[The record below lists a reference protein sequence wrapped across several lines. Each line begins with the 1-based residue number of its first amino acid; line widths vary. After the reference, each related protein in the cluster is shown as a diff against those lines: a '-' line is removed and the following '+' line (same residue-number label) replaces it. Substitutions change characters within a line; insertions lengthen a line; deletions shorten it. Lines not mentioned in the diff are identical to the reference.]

1 MNSLKRNGYDFY
13 KWYKEPSACHDC
25 ALIGNQDNGW
35 GKGIYKVKDVPT
47 IPVHPNCRC
56 AVGAYWVDEKETIA
70 RAPYSNK
77 SFNDMLDSVNGISKK
92 DVKEIKK
99 ILNQAPEDIQNM
111 FHKYA
116 RFIKWITFD
125 KNSNSSF
132 NPLTLTI
139 NLNPSQFYGADNVQK
154 KYSVFFHEMA
164 HAIDY
169 FYGKHGYFSKSS
181 KIRGAL
187 FEDYQNLRD
196 SITLKESIEATR
208 RFLGDWKFNELLA
221 DRTNQKSKSIA
232 QLNMRKLTLARDE
245 LGNFTKDQVQMM
257 KDIKILEITENLNG
271 IKGNTTIKM
280 DISDII
286 NGISEGKI
294 IPGIGHNES
303 YWTKHKMQP
312 VEFFAEASSS
322 MINNHESLNLI
333 KKLFPK
339 AFDEYLTVVEVIANG
354 STKKRN

>member
-1 MNSLKRNGYDFY
+1 MNSLKRNGYDFC

-154 KYSVFFHEMA
+154 KYIAVPP
-164 HAIDY
+164 
-169 FYGKHGYFSKSS
+169 
-181 KIRGAL
+181 L
-187 FEDYQNLRD
+187 LTQLR
-196 SITLKESIEATR
+196 
-208 RFLGDWKFNELLA
+208 
-221 DRTNQKSKSIA
+221 
-232 QLNMRKLTLARDE
+232 
-245 LGNFTKDQVQMM
+245 V
-257 KDIKILEITENLNG
+257 
-271 IKGNTTIKM
+271 
-280 DISDII
+280 
-286 NGISEGKI
+286 
-294 IPGIGHNES
+294 H
-303 YWTKHKMQP
+303 
-312 VEFFAEASSS
+312 
-322 MINNHESLNLI
+322 SLNI
-333 KKLFPK
+333 YHIRKQ
-339 AFDEYLTVVEVIANG
+339 V
-354 STKKRN
+354 KKRNILLF